1 MFSDLFTLLKGRVVK
16 TQYCNLCEP
25 NSAFKM
31 FETSR
36 NYEKSK
42 LDFRKYPSHIISANE
57 TDEEINNIPLA
68 NHVILKLSIMSLV
81 RTTTITIGQSG
92 NLSGTIALARVLR
105 DESKGVNG

>member
-36 NYEKSK
+36 HYEKSK
-42 LDFRKYPSHIISANE
+42 LDFRKYPSHIINAND
-57 TDEEINNIPLA
+57 TDEEINDILLA
-68 NHVILKLSIMSLV
+68 HPVILKLLIMPLV

-92 NLSGTIALARVLR
+92 NLSGTITLAQVLKY
-105 DESKGVNG
+105 EKGGE